1 MLKGTQTPSFLHAPS
16 GDTTDADDA
25 IEIAAAYGLVADD
38 WQEQVLRAW
47 LQRDAQ
53 GRWSA
58 GRWGVAVPRQNGKN
72 AVVEILELYV
82 LAILGLR
89 VLHTAHE
96 VKTARKAFLRLASFF
111 ENEREFPD
119 LYGMAKSIRKANG
132 QEAIFL
138 HSPDCPVSGPNR
150 CSCRDG
156 ASVEF
161 IARSKNSGRGFT
173 VDMLVCDEAQEYP
186 EEAQAALL
194 PTISAAPSGD
204 PVQVILGTPPGPKD
218 NGDVF
223 ARMHAVA
230 HERIDPRLAWAEW
243 AATGEVDTSDRRLW
257 EANNPS
263 LGGRLLESTIEDE
276 FASFSREM
284 FARERLGM
292 WSSDRELSVIPQK
305 DWDDCL
311 VNSAPDGEITAIGLD
326 MNPERTSVVVAV
338 ALKTEA
344 GTHVELA
351 RVDEPDSTIELVN
364 WVSQRAKRRVPVVMD
379 SYSPARSLEP
389 GLKQK
394 KASTFAL
401 SGNELMQACGGFYDA
416 VTQDRT
422 VSHIGQEQLDASLA
436 GAKRQSIGDAG
447 GWKWSRKQLDSDL
460 VPLMAVTCAWFGAE
474 KFAKPPRSS
483 VQKGRVLL
491 G

>member
-1 MLKGTQTPSFLHAPS
+1 MLKGTQTPTFVHAPA
-16 GDTTDADDA
+16 GDESDAVDA
-25 IEIAAAYGLVADD
+25 IEIAAAYGLVADE
-38 WQEQVLRAW
+38 WQEHVLRTW
-47 LQRDAQ
+47 MRRDAQ
-53 GRWSA
+53 GRWAA
-58 GRWGVAVPRQNGKN
+58 GRWGIAVPRQNGKN
-72 AVVEILELYV
+72 AVVEILELYA
-82 LAILGLR
+82 LTILGLR
-89 VLHTAHE
+89 ILHTAHE

-111 ENEREFPD
+111 ENEREYPD
-119 LYGMAKSIRKANG
+119 LAGMVKSIRKANG

-138 HSPDCPVSGPNR
+138 TN
-150 CSCRDG
+150 G

-230 HERIDPRLAWAEW
+230 HERIDPRLSWAEW
-243 AATGEVDTSDRRLW
+243 AATGEVDTSDRQGW
-257 EANNPS
+257 ATTNPS
-263 LGGRLLESTIEDE
+263 VGGRLLESTIEDE

-284 FARERLGM
+284 FARERMGM

-311 VNSAPDGEITAIGLD
+311 VGSAPDGEITAIGLD

-394 KASTFAL
+394 KARTFAL

-447 GWKWSRKQLDSDL
+447 GWKWSRKNLDSDL

-483 VQKGRVLL
+483 IQKGRVLL

>member
-1 MLKGTQTPSFLHAPS
+1 MLKGTQTPTFVHAPD
-16 GDTTDADDA
+16 GDESDALDA
-25 IEIAAAYGLVADD
+25 IEVAAAYGLVADE
-38 WQEQVLRAW
+38 WQEHVLRTW
-47 LQRDAQ
+47 MRRDAQ
-53 GRWSA
+53 GRWAA
-58 GRWGVAVPRQNGKN
+58 GRWGIAVPRQNGKN
-72 AVVEILELYV
+72 AVVEILELYA
-82 LAILGLR
+82 LTILGLR
-89 VLHTAHE
+89 ILHTAHE

-111 ENEREFPD
+111 ENEREYPD
-119 LYGMAKSIRKANG
+119 LAGMVKSIRKANG

-138 HSPDCPVSGPNR
+138 TN
-150 CSCRDG
+150 G

-230 HERIDPRLAWAEW
+230 HERIDPRLSWAEW
-243 AATGEVDTSDRRLW
+243 AATGEVDTSDRQGW
-257 EANNPS
+257 ATTNPS
-263 LGGRLLESTIEDE
+263 VGGRLLESTIEDE

-311 VNSAPDGEITAIGLD
+311 VGSAPDGEITAIGLD

-394 KASTFAL
+394 KARTFAL

-447 GWKWSRKQLDSDL
+447 GWKWSRKNLDSDL

-483 VQKGRVLL
+483 IQKGRVLL

>member
-1 MLKGTQTPSFLHAPS
+1 MLKGTQTPTFVHAPD
-16 GDTTDADDA
+16 GDESDALDA
-25 IEIAAAYGLVADD
+25 IEVAAAYGLVADE
-38 WQEQVLRAW
+38 WQEHVLRTW
-47 LQRDAQ
+47 MRRDAQ
-53 GRWSA
+53 GRWAA
-58 GRWGVAVPRQNGKN
+58 GRWGIAVPRQNGKN
-72 AVVEILELYV
+72 AVVEILELYA
-82 LAILGLR
+82 LTILGLR
-89 VLHTAHE
+89 ILHTAHE

-111 ENEREFPD
+111 ENEREYPD
-119 LYGMAKSIRKANG
+119 LAGMVKSIRKANG

-138 HSPDCPVSGPNR
+138 TN
-150 CSCRDG
+150 G

-230 HERIDPRLAWAEW
+230 HERIDPRLSWAEW
-243 AATGEVDTSDRRLW
+243 AATGEVDTSDRQGW
-257 EANNPS
+257 ATTNPS
-263 LGGRLLESTIEDE
+263 VGGRLLESTIEDE

-284 FARERLGM
+284 FARERMGM
-292 WSSDRELSVIPQK
+292 WSSDRELSVIPQR

-311 VNSAPDGEITAIGLD
+311 VGSAPDGEITAIGLD

-394 KASTFAL
+394 KARTFAL

-447 GWKWSRKQLDSDL
+447 GWKWSRKNLDSDL

-483 VQKGRVLL
+483 IQKGRVLL